1 MHIFSR
7 KNSKEY
13 NEQLENILES
23 KDVDSD
29 AKNLLLS
36 MFYKIEN
43 SYSDYY
49 IVKSNVPTKEEFIKK
64 ILLIIENECKKIVV
78 VTPGTK
84 ESKKLEE
91 INQNCIIDVT
101 SGSILVYANET
112 DLLYAIFM
120 LDIKYNQYK
129 KDKEYNLIN
138 ATKEE
143 LLQYRAIQNFFS
155 IGTAMNESEVI
166 RDFSGWSWASNIKDI
181 ENTSIN
187 LIYQNILLLIGT
199 KTRDKILIPKA
210 RNTSFSAMQA
220 TVQDLRKY
228 NQIQENDDI
237 KKDVDSYNDIIKEA
251 FCQSYNYIKVKN
263 LIYNIKLAILSLE
276 IQNDTEQKKQITKRI
291 KEEKKIVDLME
302 NKEEFLNTLE
312 NNIKKLN
319 NKIIRTDKILSNRIL
334 IEKEYKRR
342 NEKLPNNQKIFS
354 SNQLIKIL
362 EKEKQQYIKEI
373 ETEKELFKSK
383 QYNQKQ
389 SKYKKEIKFYSAI
402 LKETENIEKILI
414 KIQIEFL
421 KCFAVLI
428 ENAKTKNELLSL
440 VYKFRYYCIMQFNNN
455 KKINEVPELEKEIR
469 EVINLL
475 IDKCIDKKVIEN
487 ISNSVSLCYV
497 ILKYIF
503 STQTTNLEK
512 IEIKITKNKEE
523 LISINKNK
531 EKNML
536 YYITIDMFDGKEQ
549 VESHNEVVNNLKLLN
564 IRLKKKI
571 PLFL

>member
-276 IQNDTEQKKQITKRI
+276 IQNDTEKKKQITKRI

>member
-210 RNTSFSAMQA
+210 KNTSFSAMQA

-228 NQIQENDDI
+228 NQIQENNDI

-276 IQNDTEQKKQITKRI
+276 IQNDTEKKKQITKRI

-319 NKIIRTDKILSNRIL
+319 NKIIRTDKILSNKIL

-440 VYKFRYYCIMQFNNN
+440 VYKFRYYCIIQFNNN

>member
-228 NQIQENDDI
+228 NQIQENNDI

-276 IQNDTEQKKQITKRI
+276 IQNDTEKKKQITKRI

-319 NKIIRTDKILSNRIL
+319 NKIIRTDKILSNKIL

-523 LISINKNK
+523 LIFINKNK